1 MPTLILRVKKIVL
14 TPGVKFNQMKKLI
27 LLIAILSIVSCKSTK
42 APAPTPEDSP
52 ATTSFFIEDL
62 SAMNASEIKV
72 AYADAKPVED
82 TGMFDE
88 GTEERAYIILYP
100 ETPDEIHITWE
111 DAEKTQIHDIRFSET
126 GKWSSKTGIVVGTTY
141 DELNK
146 LNEKEISFYGFGW
159 DYSGAV
165 DWNGGKLENSDL
177 FVFLEA
183 KNIPG
188 KFYGDFIIKAT
199 PEEIRNMDLRVKTIM
214 YKR

>member
-1 MPTLILRVKKIVL
+1 
-14 TPGVKFNQMKKLI
+14 MKKLI
-27 LLIAILSIVSCKSTK
+27 LLITILAIVSCKSTK
-42 APAPTPEDSP
+42 APTPAAEESP

-141 DELNK
+141 EELNK

>member
-1 MPTLILRVKKIVL
+1 
-14 TPGVKFNQMKKLI
+14 MKKLI
-27 LLIAILSIVSCKSTK
+27 LLITLLGIVSCKSTK
-42 APAPTPEDSP
+42 APTPAAEESP

-62 SAMNASEIKV
+62 STMNAMEIRV
-72 AYADAKPVED
+72 AYADAKQVEGM
-82 TGMFDE
+82 GMFDE
-88 GTEERAYIILYP
+88 GTEERAYTILYP
-100 ETPDEIHITWE
+100 ETPNEIHISWE
-111 DAEKTQIHDIRFSET
+111 DTEKTRIHDIRFSES
-126 GKWSSKTGIVVGTTY
+126 GKWISKTGIVVGTNY
-141 DELNK
+141 EELNK

-188 KFYGDFIIKAT
+188 KFYGDHIIKAT
-199 PEEIRNMDLRVKTIM
+199 PEEIKYMDLRVKTIM